1 METEAETVERAY
13 KSSKGLLTDKEK
25 NIILRYYGIEK
36 HARHSLAEIAKI
48 YGVTRERI
56 RQVKTDALDRIGVPR
71 KIGKRSK

>member
-1 METEAETVERAY
+1 MITEAETVEKAY
-13 KSSKGLLTDKEK
+13 QSSEGLLTDKEK
-25 NIILRYYGIEK
+25 DIISRYYGINK
-36 HARHSLAEIAKI
+36 NTRHSLAEISER

>member
-1 METEAETVERAY
+1 METEAETVEKAY
-13 KSSKGLLTDKEK
+13 KSSKGLLTDKER
-25 NIILRYYGIEK
+25 NIISRYYGINNN
-36 HARHSLAEIAKI
+36 ARHSLAEVAEI